1 MRSDNKT
8 RHIDIPLPPAG
19 PTQPLRH
26 GEDAFAMV
34 NRHHEEVKA
43 LYRKA
48 LAARQPGS
56 QSKR

>member
-1 MRSDNKT
+1 MSNAKSR
-8 RHIDIPLPPAG
+8 IDIPLPAV
-19 PTQPLRH
+19 QPVRH

-48 LAARQPGS
+48 LGQQEDRTI
-56 QSKR
+56 KR

>member
-1 MRSDNKT
+1 MSNAKSR
-8 RHIDIPLPPAG
+8 IDLPLPSALPAR
-19 PTQPLRH
+19 QPVRH

-48 LAARQPGS
+48 LGQQEDRTI
-56 QSKR
+56 KR

>member
-1 MRSDNKT
+1 MSNAKSR
-8 RHIDIPLPPAG
+8 IDIPLPSALPAV
-19 PTQPLRH
+19 QPVRH

-48 LAARQPGS
+48 LGEQEERTI
-56 QSKR
+56 KR

>member
-1 MRSDNKT
+1 MRSDRKN
-8 RHIDIPLPPAG
+8 RPIDIPLPPAG
-19 PTQPLRH
+19 PVQPLRH

-48 LAARQPGS
+48 LAEQEGRAGGR
-56 QSKR
+56 

>member
-1 MRSDNKT
+1 MSNAKSR
-8 RHIDIPLPPAG
+8 IDIPLPSALPAV
-19 PTQPLRH
+19 QPVRH

-48 LAARQPGS
+48 LGQQEDRAI
-56 QSKR
+56 KR

>member
-43 LYRKA
+43 MYR
-48 LAARQPGS
+48 AARQQRTGIKS
-56 QSKR
+56 R